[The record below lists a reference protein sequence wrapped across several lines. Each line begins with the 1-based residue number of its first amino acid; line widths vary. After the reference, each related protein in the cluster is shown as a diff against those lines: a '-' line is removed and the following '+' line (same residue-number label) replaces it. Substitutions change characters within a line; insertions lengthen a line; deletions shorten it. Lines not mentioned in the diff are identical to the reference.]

1 MAIRFKIQPGDVP
14 AAEAARRLGLSLEAF
29 NLALPNLIKRGFP
42 RPDPDTGNFDLDA
55 IDAWRRRRNPHL
67 FTAGGAFG
75 ALDAS
80 TVAGDR
86 IEALRRAGK
95 S

>member
-1 MAIRFKIQPGDVP
+1 MAIRFKVQPGDVP
-14 AAEAARRLGLSLEAF
+14 ATEAARRLGLTIEAF
-29 NLALPNLIKRGFP
+29 NLALPNLVARGFP
-42 RPDPDTGNFDLDA
+42 KPDPDTRNFDIEA

-67 FTAGGAFG
+67 FTAGGEFG

-80 TVAGDR
+80 TVVAAR